1 MPGTRNSGNPSVNAE
16 DVSATPAG
24 GKNAGGA
31 PDAMD
36 SDLVTPVG
44 VGKIGDVPGFSRLA
58 SDTLHPLKS
67 GGSGGFIHTSDANI
81 STVRS
86 GDSFS
91 DRDPGSSVRPIKR
104 QRRLS
109 ENLGQKNL
117 RADVDVE
124 AVQGVDLAGIS
135 RTFPEEK
142 RVELAKK
149 IDKNSEEV
157 AGAWAA
163 LLLAQTG
170 MRYAEWASTPQ
181 RVEQTK
187 QNTLRIVKAVV
198 DYLTT
203 ASQAKLRR
211 TISYIVA
218 KRRRQGFGHEEVITS
233 MLLLRRSFEK
243 GCKSEASG
251 EAGFLIDAVTR
262 VMVGEVATYLHAI
275 NPHEERTNAH
285 PDVCLAEE
293 DDDDI
298 GVERPEDV
306 NLYTADDSQIAAHE
320 TPHVVEDVRPPMHL
334 FIVPNVPAQ
343 FIRARQGGSPV
354 MLAPLW
360 SRAAHEPAGLWT
372 WPRGTEP
379 LNGAIVN
386 HRFVIE
392 GYIASGSYGHGWKA
406 IDLQDKKP
414 VFLKT
419 PRASHDYMP
428 SAMMTELARELGTM
442 RRILHTI
449 PKHKRLVNVIEV
461 TAPHAPKPCTVP
473 NSRGVSAPIHYFVCD
488 LCEGGDLFGYVSTQP
503 LEPMREPVVAHI
515 FVQLCEALE
524 FLHGRNLFHR
534 DLKTENILVSRE
546 EGRYVLKVADFGR
559 TVFVPP
565 QPSET
570 GEGPTNIH
578 EQFSYDNGI
587 FPAEAVR
594 QGSIG
599 NEIVAA
605 EDGMYRLQSS
615 DIWAAGLVLLLL
627 TGVGKMGNI
636 KHNIADALRGRGRI
650 FAPQSIDEEPI
661 DRLYRLIG
669 GRDAAGWSVTPE
681 LDQLFRAMVHK
692 DPMARPS
699 AVEILRCDWIQRANE
714 VTEAEVVAAF
724 ERRRPVSE
732 EAHNTMSVTL
742 APRLKDTTHAFD
754 ALIGALRTLEWPGS
768 QQEQQ
773 QAQVHED
780 RERLTATA
788 VMGETRI
795 RAILTPVDSLIAKN
809 PTTMFD
815 PGVDPV
821 AAMKQAAWQLRE
833 RERNATPV
841 VRLVWIGGS
850 ARAMQLVNVYT
861 HVSAILST

>member
-1 MPGTRNSGNPSVNAE
+1 MPGTRNGGTAAASDADGDARR
-16 DVSATPAG
+16 TPAG
-24 GKNAGGA
+24 AKSSPAA
-31 PDAMD
+31 EE
-36 SDLVTPVG
+36 LVTPTDAKGPVA
-44 VGKIGDVPGFSRLA
+44 PGESAAETQAVRSLPSFSRLT
-58 SDTLHPLKS
+58 SDGLVTRKSAGSDLKS
-67 GGSGGFIHTSDANI
+67 ETG
-81 STVRS
+81 
-86 GDSFS
+86 S
-91 DRDPGSSVRPIKR
+91 DRDPGSGSVRPIKR
-104 QRRLS
+104 QRRTS
-109 ENLGQKNL
+109 DGAGTKNL
-117 RADVDVE
+117 RADVDVVAFE
-124 AVQGVDLAGIS
+124 NVDLAGIS
-135 RTFPEEK
+135 RAFPEEK
-142 RVELAKK
+142 RVELAAR
-149 IDKNSEEV
+149 INAQAEEV

-170 MRYAEWASTPQ
+170 MRYAEWAHTPQ

-243 GCKSEASG
+243 GCGPING

-275 NPHEERTNAH
+275 NPQEESA
-285 PDVCLAEE
+285 PAVCLAE
-293 DDDDI
+293 DDDDEL

-306 NLYTADDSQIAAHE
+306 NLADDGQIKAHE

-343 FIRARQGGSPV
+343 FVRARQGGSPV

-392 GYIASGSYGHGWKA
+392 SYVASGSYGHGWKA
-406 IDLQDKKP
+406 VDLQNRKA

-428 SAMMTELARELGTM
+428 SSMMAELARELGTM

-449 PKHKRLVNVIEV
+449 PRHRRLVNVIEV
-461 TAPHAPKPCTVP
+461 TAPHAPKPCTLP
-473 NSRGVSAPIHYFVCD
+473 NSRNVSAPIHYFACD

-515 FVQLCEALE
+515 FAQLCEALE

-546 EGRYVLKVADFGR
+546 EGRYALKVADFGR

-578 EQFSYDNGI
+578 EQFAYDNGI

-594 QGSIG
+594 QGRIG
-599 NEIVAA
+599 NEVVAA
-605 EDGMYRLQSS
+605 EDGMYRLPAS

-627 TGVGKMGNI
+627 TGVGRMGAI
-636 KHNIADALRGRGRI
+636 KHNVADALRGRGAA
-650 FAPQSIDEEPI
+650 FAPTSTREEPI

-669 GRDAAGWSVTPE
+669 GPAMWRVSPE
-681 LDQLFRAMVHK
+681 LDQLFRAMGDK
-692 DPMARPS
+692 DPMGRPS
-699 AVEILRCDWIQRANE
+699 ASDILHCDWMRRADE

-732 EAHNTMSVTL
+732 EAHNTMSVTC
-742 APRLKDTTHAFD
+742 APRLKDTAEAFE
-754 ALIGALRTLEWPGS
+754 ALLGALRTLEWPGGVA
-768 QQEQQ
+768 EGVKPE
-773 QAQVHED
+773 VHED
-780 RERLTATA
+780 RDRLTATA
-788 VMGETRI
+788 VVGETRI
-795 RAILTPVDSLIAKN
+795 RAILTPVEGLIAKN
-809 PTTMFD
+809 PTTPFD
-815 PGVDPV
+815 PGVADPV
-821 AAMKQAAWQLRE
+821 AAMKKAAWAERE
-833 RERNATPV
+833 REQSATPV

-850 ARAMQLVNVYT
+850 AGAMQLVNVYV
-861 HVSAILST
+861 HVSAILSA

>member
-1 MPGTRNSGNPSVNAE
+1 M
-16 DVSATPAG
+16 
-24 GKNAGGA
+24 
-31 PDAMD
+31 
-36 SDLVTPVG
+36 VTPV
-44 VGKIGDVPGFSRLA
+44 
-58 SDTLHPLKS
+58 S
-67 GGSGGFIHTSDANI
+67 GGAVQVNRQTSDFVVNPPAAAGSGPAGSDPDHL
-81 STVRS
+81 STVKS
-86 GDSFS
+86 EDLS

-109 ENLGQKNL
+109 DGVHKNL

-142 RVELAKK
+142 RIALAKK
-149 IDKNSEEV
+149 IEANSEEV

-170 MRYAEWASTPQ
+170 MRYAEWANTAD

-243 GCKSEASG
+243 GCSCLADG

-275 NPHEERTNAH
+275 NPQEERTNDYTH
-285 PDVCLAEE
+285 CLAEE

-306 NLYTADDSQIAAHE
+306 NLSTADDRQILKHE

-354 MLAPLW
+354 MLVPLW

-386 HRFVIE
+386 NRFVIE

-419 PRASHDYMP
+419 PRASHDFMP
-428 SAMMTELARELGTM
+428 SGMMTELARELGTM

-461 TAPHAPKPCTVP
+461 TAPHAPKDCTVP

-546 EGRYVLKVADFGR
+546 DGRYVLKVADFGR

-594 QGSIG
+594 QGRIG
-599 NEIVAA
+599 SEVVA
-605 EDGMYRLQSS
+605 EPDGMYRLQSS

-627 TGVGKMGNI
+627 TGVGKMGAI
-636 KHNIADALRGRGRI
+636 KHNIADALRGRGRE
-650 FAPQSIDEEPI
+650 FVPLSIHEEPI

-669 GRDAAGWSVTPE
+669 GKENAGWQVSPE

-699 AVEILRCDWIQRANE
+699 AVEILRCDWIQNANE

-732 EAHNTMSVTL
+732 EAHNTMSVTC
-742 APRLKDTTHAFD
+742 APRLKNTEHAFD
-754 ALIGALRTLEWPGS
+754 ALMVALRTLEWPGGDTKM
-768 QQEQQ
+768 E
-773 QAQVHED
+773 AEVHED

-788 VMGETRI
+788 VLGETRI
-795 RAILTPVDSLIAKN
+795 RAILTPVDKLIAKN
-809 PTTMFD
+809 PTTLVD

-821 AAMKQAAWQLRE
+821 AAMKKAAWLVRE
-833 RERNATPV
+833 REQNATPV

>member
-1 MPGTRNSGNPSVNAE
+1 MPGARNGGEKPAEEVDAPPADVKPIHKVDSLADLSPMPSLQKLNSFGLSPNPIKANASE
-16 DVSATPAG
+16 APPVSAGGPSAG
-24 GKNAGGA
+24 SVPRHDSGAISSEAG
-31 PDAMD
+31 
-36 SDLVTPVG
+36 
-44 VGKIGDVPGFSRLA
+44 
-58 SDTLHPLKS
+58 
-67 GGSGGFIHTSDANI
+67 
-81 STVRS
+81 
-86 GDSFS
+86 S
-91 DRDPGSSVRPIKR
+91 DRDPSSVRPIKR
-104 QRRLS
+104 SRRAS
-109 ENLGQKNL
+109 EGA
-117 RADVDVE
+117 RGVDVNE
-124 AVQGVDLAGIS
+124 FEGVDLAGIS
-135 RTFPEEK
+135 RKFPEEK
-142 RVELAKK
+142 RLQLAAR
-149 IDKNSEEV
+149 IDASAEEV

-170 MRYAEWASTPQ
+170 MRYAEWANTTQ

-243 GCKSEASG
+243 GCGPING

-275 NPHEERTNAH
+275 NPLEESA
-285 PDVCLAEE
+285 PEVCLAE
-293 DDDDI
+293 DDDDEL

-306 NLYTADDSQIAAHE
+306 NLTAIDSHQ

-334 FIVPNVPAQ
+334 FIVPKVPAQ
-343 FIRARQGGSPV
+343 YVRAREGGAPI

-360 SRAAHEPAGLWT
+360 SRAAHEPSGLWT

-386 HRFVIE
+386 NRFVIE

-406 IDLQDKKP
+406 IDLQDKKA

-428 SAMMTELARELGTM
+428 STMMAELAKELGTM

-449 PKHKRLVNVIEV
+449 PKHKSLVNVIEV
-461 TAPHAPKPCTVP
+461 TPPHAPKTCAVP
-473 NSRGVSAPIHYFVCD
+473 SGVSAPIHYFACD

-546 EGRYVLKVADFGR
+546 DGKYTLKVADFGR

-594 QGSIG
+594 GGAIGS
-599 NEIVAA
+599 EVVAA
-605 EDGMYRLQSS
+605 EDGMYRLLPA

-627 TGVGKMGNI
+627 TGVGRMSKI
-636 KHNIADALRGRGRI
+636 KHNIADALRGRGER
-650 FAPQSIDEEPI
+650 FAPLSTDEQPI

-669 GRDAAGWSVTPE
+669 TEWQVSPE

-692 DPMARPS
+692 DPMQRPTAS
-699 AVEILRCDWIQRANE
+699 DILHCDWMKRADE
-714 VTEAEVVAAF
+714 VSEAEVVAAF

-732 EAHNTMSVTL
+732 EAHNTMSVTC
-742 APRLKDTTHAFD
+742 APRLKDTTRAFD
-754 ALIGALRTLEWPGS
+754 ALVGALKSLEWPS
-768 QQEQQ
+768 LENIQPE
-773 QAQVHED
+773 VFVD

-788 VMGETRI
+788 VMGEMRI
-795 RAILTPVDSLIAKN
+795 RAILTPVDGIIVKN
-809 PTTMFD
+809 PTAAMFD
-815 PGVDPV
+815 PGTDPV
-821 AAMKQAAWQLRE
+821 AAAKKTAWESRQRD
-833 RERNATPV
+833 NAATPI

-850 ARAMQLVNVYT
+850 AGAMQLVNVYM

>member
-1 MPGTRNSGNPSVNAE
+1 MMVDSV
-16 DVSATPAG
+16 
-24 GKNAGGA
+24 
-31 PDAMD
+31 
-36 SDLVTPVG
+36 LV
-44 VGKIGDVPGFSRLA
+44 L
-58 SDTLHPLKS
+58 
-67 GGSGGFIHTSDANI
+67 
-81 STVRS
+81 
-86 GDSFS
+86 
-91 DRDPGSSVRPIKR
+91 
-104 QRRLS
+104 
-109 ENLGQKNL
+109 
-117 RADVDVE
+117 VE
-124 AVQGVDLAGIS
+124 G
-135 RTFPEEK
+135 
-142 RVELAKK
+142 
-149 IDKNSEEV
+149 
-157 AGAWAA
+157 
-163 LLLAQTG
+163 
-170 MRYAEWASTPQ
+170 
-181 RVEQTK
+181 
-187 QNTLRIVKAVV
+187 
-198 DYLTT
+198 
-203 ASQAKLRR
+203 
-211 TISYIVA
+211 
-218 KRRRQGFGHEEVITS
+218 VITS

-243 GCKSEASG
+243 GCGPING

-275 NPHEERTNAH
+275 NPHEESA

-293 DDDDI
+293 DDDEL

-306 NLYTADDSQIAAHE
+306 NLADDGQIKAHE

-343 FIRARQGGSPV
+343 FVRARQGGSPV

-386 HRFVIE
+386 NRFVIE
-392 GYIASGSYGHGWKA
+392 NYVASGSYGHGWKA
-406 IDLQDKKP
+406 IDLQDKKA

-428 SAMMTELARELGTM
+428 SAMMAELARELGTM

-449 PKHKRLVNVIEV
+449 PKHRRLVNVIEV
-461 TAPHAPKPCTVP
+461 TAPHAPKPCTLP

-515 FVQLCEALE
+515 FTQLCEALE

-546 EGRYVLKVADFGR
+546 GGRYALKVADFGR

-578 EQFSYDNGI
+578 EQFAYDNGI

-594 QGSIG
+594 QGRIG
-599 NEIVAA
+599 NEVVAA
-605 EDGMYRLQSS
+605 EDGMYRLPAS

-627 TGVGKMGNI
+627 TGVGRMGAI
-636 KHNIADALRGRGRI
+636 KHNIADALRGRGAR
-650 FAPQSIDEEPI
+650 FAPTSTREEPI

-669 GRDAAGWSVTPE
+669 GPTVWQVSPE

-692 DPMARPS
+692 DPMMRPS
-699 AVEILRCDWIQRANE
+699 ASDILHCDWMRRADE

-732 EAHNTMSVTL
+732 EAHNTMSVSC
-742 APRLKDTTHAFD
+742 APRLKDTTKAFE
-754 ALIGALRTLEWPGS
+754 ALLGALRTLEWPGGAA
-768 QQEQQ
+768 ENVKPE
-773 QAQVHED
+773 VHED
-780 RERLTATA
+780 RDRLTATA
-788 VMGETRI
+788 VVGETRI
-795 RAILTPVDSLIAKN
+795 RAILTPVEGLIAKN
-809 PTTMFD
+809 PTTPFD
-815 PGVDPV
+815 PGAADPV
-821 AAMKQAAWQLRE
+821 AAMKKAAWMERE
-833 RERNATPV
+833 REQNATPV

-850 ARAMQLVNVYT
+850 AGAMQLVNVYM

>member
-1 MPGTRNSGNPSVNAE
+1 MEEDPGAETTMLRSAPSSDLARG
-16 DVSATPAG
+16 DSTG
-24 GKNAGGA
+24 GLGA
-31 PDAMD
+31 P
-36 SDLVTPVG
+36 S
-44 VGKIGDVPGFSRLA
+44 
-58 SDTLHPLKS
+58 
-67 GGSGGFIHTSDANI
+67 
-81 STVRS
+81 STAPS
-86 GDSFS
+86 S
-91 DRDPGSSVRPIKR
+91 DRGDPGSSVRPIKR
-104 QRRLS
+104 SRRSS
-109 ENLGQKNL
+109 EGPSAKAMVSSL
-117 RADVDVE
+117 DVNE
-124 AVQGVDLAGIS
+124 FEGVDLAGIS
-135 RTFPEEK
+135 RKFPQEK
-142 RVELAKK
+142 RVELAAR
-149 IDKNSEEV
+149 IDASAEAV

-170 MRYAEWASTPQ
+170 MRYAEWATTPA
-181 RVEQTK
+181 RVEATR

-243 GCKSEASG
+243 GCGPVNG

-275 NPHEERTNAH
+275 NPLEEFA
-285 PDVCLAEE
+285 PAADGCVAVDE
-293 DDDDI
+293 DDEL

-306 NLYTADDSQIAAHE
+306 NLEGTGDRGGGSGGPPDGPA
-320 TPHVVEDVRPPMHL
+320 VEDVRPPMHL
-334 FIVPNVPAQ
+334 FVVPKVPAQ
-343 FIRARQGGSPV
+343 FIRAREGATPI

-379 LNGAIVN
+379 LTGAIVN
-386 HRFVIE
+386 NRFVIE

-406 IDLQDKKP
+406 VDLLDKKP

-428 SAMMTELARELGTM
+428 SSMMAELARELGTM

-449 PKHKRLVNVIEV
+449 PKHNRLVNVIEV
-461 TAPHAPKPCTVP
+461 TPPHAPKPCNLP
-473 NSRGVSAPIHYFVCD
+473 SGVSAPVHYFACD

-515 FVQLCEALE
+515 FQQLIEALE

-546 EGRYVLKVADFGR
+546 DGRYALKVADFGR

-570 GEGPTNIH
+570 GEGPTNVH

-594 QGSIG
+594 GGRIG
-599 NEIVAA
+599 AEVVAN
-605 EDGMYRLQSS
+605 EDGMYRLPPA
-615 DIWAAGLVLLLL
+615 DIWAAGLVLILL
-627 TGVGKMGNI
+627 TGVGKLGRI
-636 KHNIADALRGRGRI
+636 KHNIADALRGRGEL
-650 FAPQSIDEEPI
+650 FAPASALEAPI

-669 GRDAAGWSVTPE
+669 GRESARWDVSPE
-681 LDQLFRAMVHK
+681 LDQLLRAMVHK
-692 DPMARPS
+692 DPMQRPT
-699 AVEILRCDWIQRANE
+699 ATDILNCDWIRLGDAAS
-714 VTEAEVVAAF
+714 EAEVVAAF
-724 ERRRPVSE
+724 EQRRPVSE
-732 EAHNTMSVTL
+732 EAYNTMVVTC
-742 APRLKDTTHAFD
+742 APRLRDAAVAFE
-754 ALIGALRTLEWPGS
+754 ALVSALQSLEWPGA
-768 QQEQQ
+768 EG
-773 QAQVHED
+773 ATEAEVHVDAD
-780 RERLTATA
+780 RYTATA
-788 VMGETRI
+788 VLGETRV
-795 RAILTPVDSLIAKN
+795 RAILTPAEERIVKN
-809 PTTMFD
+809 PTAAFAD
-815 PGVDPV
+815 PDADPV
-821 AAMKQAAWQLRE
+821 AAAKTAARE
-833 RERNATPV
+833 AKRRELEATPV

-850 ARAMQLVNVYT
+850 AGAMQLVNVYT
-861 HVSAILST
+861 HVSTILSA

>member
-1 MPGTRNSGNPSVNAE
+1 MPGTRNGGTAAAG
-16 DVSATPAG
+16 DADGDARRTPAG
-24 GKNAGGA
+24 AKSSPAENF
-31 PDAMD
+31 
-36 SDLVTPVG
+36 VTPADAKAPVA
-44 VGKIGDVPGFSRLA
+44 PGESPADAQAVRSLPSFSRLA
-58 SDTLHPLKS
+58 SDGLGTRGSAGSDLKS
-67 GGSGGFIHTSDANI
+67 EN
-81 STVRS
+81 
-86 GDSFS
+86 S
-91 DRDPGSSVRPIKR
+91 DRDPGSGSVRPIKR
-104 QRRLS
+104 QRRTS
-109 ENLGQKNL
+109 DGAGAKNL
-117 RADVDVE
+117 RADVDVVAFE
-124 AVQGVDLAGIS
+124 NVDLAGIS
-135 RTFPEEK
+135 RAFPEEK
-142 RVELAKK
+142 RVELAAR
-149 IDKNSEEV
+149 INARAEEV

-170 MRYAEWASTPQ
+170 MRYAEWAHTPQ

-243 GCKSEASG
+243 GCGPING

-275 NPHEERTNAH
+275 NPQEESA

-293 DDDDI
+293 DDDEL

-306 NLYTADDSQIAAHE
+306 NLADTEEIKAHE

-334 FIVPNVPAQ
+334 FIVPDVPAQ
-343 FIRARQGGSPV
+343 FVRARQGGSPV

-386 HRFVIE
+386 NRFLIE
-392 GYIASGSYGHGWKA
+392 GYVASGSYGHGWKA
-406 IDLQDKKP
+406 VDLRDKKA

-428 SAMMTELARELGTM
+428 SAMMAELARELGTM

-449 PKHKRLVNVIEV
+449 PRHARLVNVIEV
-461 TAPHAPKPCTVP
+461 TAPHAPKPCTLP
-473 NSRGVSAPIHYFVCD
+473 NSRGVSAPIHYFACD

-515 FVQLCEALE
+515 FKQLCEALE

-546 EGRYVLKVADFGR
+546 DGRYALKVADFGR

-594 QGSIG
+594 QGCIG
-599 NEIVAA
+599 NEVVAA
-605 EDGMYRLQSS
+605 EDGMYRLPAS

-627 TGVGKMGNI
+627 TGVGRMGAI
-636 KHNIADALRGRGRI
+636 KHNIADALRGRGAK
-650 FAPQSIDEEPI
+650 FAPTSMREEPI

-669 GRDAAGWSVTPE
+669 GPKVWQVSPE

-699 AVEILRCDWIQRANE
+699 ASDILHCDWMRRGDE

-724 ERRRPVSE
+724 ERRLPVSE
-732 EAHNTMSVTL
+732 EAHNTMSVSC
-742 APRLKDTTHAFD
+742 APRLKDTAKAFE
-754 ALIGALRTLEWPGS
+754 ALLGALRTLEWPGGGES
-768 QQEQQ
+768 ENVEPE
-773 QAQVHED
+773 VHED
-780 RERLTATA
+780 RDRLTATA
-788 VMGETRI
+788 VVGETRI
-795 RAILTPVDSLIAKN
+795 RAILIPTEGLIAKN
-809 PTTMFD
+809 PTTPFD
-815 PGVDPV
+815 PGAVDPV
-821 AAMKQAAWQLRE
+821 AAMKKAARLARE
-833 RERNATPV
+833 REQSATPV

-850 ARAMQLVNVYT
+850 AGAMQLVNVYV
-861 HVSAILST
+861 HVSAILSA

>member
-1 MPGTRNSGNPSVNAE
+1 MPGTRNGGTPAAGGT
-16 DVSATPAG
+16 DGDARRTPAG
-24 GKNAGGA
+24 AKSSPATE
-31 PDAMD
+31 
-36 SDLVTPVG
+36 DLVTPADAKAATVESPADAQA
-44 VGKIGDVPGFSRLA
+44 VRSLPSFSRLA
-58 SDTLHPLKS
+58 SDGLVTRGSAGSDLKS
-67 GGSGGFIHTSDANI
+67 ENG
-81 STVRS
+81 
-86 GDSFS
+86 S
-91 DRDPGSSVRPIKR
+91 DRDPGTASGSVRPIKR
-104 QRRLS
+104 QRRTS
-109 ENLGQKNL
+109 DGAATKNL
-117 RADVDVE
+117 RADVDVVAFE
-124 AVQGVDLAGIS
+124 NVDLAGIS
-135 RTFPEEK
+135 RAFPEEK
-142 RVELAKK
+142 RVELAAR
-149 IDKNSEEV
+149 INSRAEEV

-170 MRYAEWASTPQ
+170 MRYAEWAHTPQ

-243 GCKSEASG
+243 GCGPING

-275 NPHEERTNAH
+275 NPHEESA

-293 DDDDI
+293 DDDEL

-306 NLYTADDSQIAAHE
+306 NLADDGQIKAHE

-343 FIRARQGGSPV
+343 FVRARQGGSPV

-386 HRFVIE
+386 NRFVIE
-392 GYIASGSYGHGWKA
+392 NYVASGSYGHGWKA
-406 IDLQDKKP
+406 IDLQDKKA

-428 SAMMTELARELGTM
+428 SAMMAELARELGTM

-449 PKHKRLVNVIEV
+449 PKHRRLVNVIEV
-461 TAPHAPKPCTVP
+461 TAPHAPKPCTLP
-473 NSRGVSAPIHYFVCD
+473 HSRGVSAPIHYFVCD

-515 FVQLCEALE
+515 FTQLCEALE

-546 EGRYVLKVADFGR
+546 GGRYALKVADFGR

-578 EQFSYDNGI
+578 EQFAYDNGI

-594 QGSIG
+594 QGRIG
-599 NEIVAA
+599 NEVVAA
-605 EDGMYRLQSS
+605 EDGMYRLPAS

-627 TGVGKMGNI
+627 TGVGRMGAI
-636 KHNIADALRGRGRI
+636 KHNIADALRGRGAR
-650 FAPQSIDEEPI
+650 FAPTSTSEEPI

-669 GRDAAGWSVTPE
+669 GPRVWQVSPE

-692 DPMARPS
+692 DPMMRPS
-699 AVEILRCDWIQRANE
+699 FSDILHCDWMRRAEE

-732 EAHNTMSVTL
+732 EAHNTMSVSC
-742 APRLKDTTHAFD
+742 APRLKDTTKAFE
-754 ALIGALRTLEWPGS
+754 ALLEALRTLEWPGGAS
-768 QQEQQ
+768 ENGELPE
-773 QAQVHED
+773 VHED
-780 RERLTATA
+780 RDRLTATA
-788 VMGETRI
+788 VVGETRI
-795 RAILTPVDSLIAKN
+795 RAILTPVEGLIAKN
-809 PTTMFD
+809 PTTPFN
-815 PGVDPV
+815 PNASDPV
-821 AAMKQAAWQLRE
+821 LAMKKAALMERE
-833 RERNATPV
+833 REQSATPV

-850 ARAMQLVNVYT
+850 AGAMQLVNVYM